1 MLPYAPRVF
10 NSICFQDETDEMKEK
25 IKMISQQL
33 EQQKEYVAY
42 KEVQL
47 TKNDTGKPGAG
58 GRTVTTRGVC

>member
-1 MLPYAPRVF
+1 MYFVNLIF
-10 NSICFQDETDEMKEK
+10 LQDEKDEMKDK

-47 TKNDTGKPGAG
+47 TKKDKGKPIE
-58 GRTVTTRGVC
+58 